1 MGIYVAKK
9 TFEDFRL
16 VFLDGMDRP
25 AAWMPGR
32 VIGTLITLSVKMDAV
47 QPAELGAANGR

>member
-1 MGIYVAKK
+1 VAKK

-32 VIGTLITLSVKMDAV
+32 VIGTLITLSVKMNAAE
-47 QPAELGAANGR
+47 PAELGAANGS

>member
-25 AAWMPGR
+25 ASWMPGR
-32 VIGTLITLSVKMDAV
+32 VIGTLITLSVKMDAA
-47 QPAELGAANGR
+47 QPAEIGAANGR